1 MHIKCPNCETI
12 FDLPQRIEL
21 VKKYKCSV
29 CNHVWSENIK
39 KTQKKTN
46 LTSVYKS
53 NLKKVFFLNIIIFVL
68 VILASII
75 YRDNL
80 ENVDNNWKSF
90 YLFFDMLIPVQ

>member
-1 MHIKCPNCETI
+1 MYGQKI
-12 FDLPQRIEL
+12 L
-21 VKKYKCSV
+21 KKPK
-29 CNHVWSENIK
+29 
-39 KTQKKTN
+39 KKTN

>member
-12 FDLPQRIEL
+12 FDLPQGMEL

-29 CNHVWSENIK
+29 CNHIWSEKTK
-39 KTQKKTN
+39 KTQKKRI
-46 LTSVYKS
+46 LTSVDKS
-53 NLKKVFFLNIIIFVL
+53 NLKKVFFLNIIIFMF
-68 VILASII
+68 VILAFII

-90 YLFFDMLIPVQ
+90 YLLFDMLIPVQ